1 MIRGDIME
9 WKIYKE
15 YNTDLIASVEVPFYD
30 VYENSVLLTI
40 PDGYGVQ
47 AIKPP
52 STVIGQYKYIG
63 NFGSGYLDSSTFAQ
77 RDGYRHLET
86 NFISQCF
93 TSSLRLP
100 EPDDIKDVS
109 KAKPTRYLYFDKGS
123 RIQYQYYRYKYING
137 VLQDNETCTLKFQ
150 TMGVRYTI
158 TDSQGHEQEKWST
171 TTTPSDGMGT
181 FSFNWDTHKTLYIA
195 FAKAQ
200 VRWRNYDGWDA
211 AVPAIIFMGKMMSVN
226 GSWTDAFNLGVIAE
240 TFFNL
245 SDGTPAEP
253 NKKTKKNAFRGGGA
267 SGAYSNTVNGE
278 RMNVAARNAV
288 FSFTSA
294 TGDGLSCY
302 KLHNS
307 GILNDILKKCY
318 NIGFWKDNSYLRTA
332 LINSYML
339 PTINIPNKYPA
350 EELYICDNSFNLG
363 DFSSSNEN
371 YRVVSMLS
379 EEMGCHYNF
388 NGSGWDDFNDF
399 LNAKYT
405 IYLPFVGAIN
415 LEPSAIA
422 QSTLSVRFTVNIY
435 NGNIVYWVYTKSRDE
450 STDTLYGT
458 YSGNCAVEIP
468 MMGAQETGSILGK
481 VTNIVSGIATGG
493 QGIASAMSGNVGGV
507 SQVANGVYQVIDALQ
522 PKYSIDRSGTID
534 TNSTTQQ
541 AYAIRL
547 KISRPNVLRL
557 GEENLLNRGKPS
569 YFICAVKDLP
579 NGVNVISDINLDTV
593 NASDSEKN
601 AIRSIFKGGVFV

>member
-1 MIRGDIME
+1 ME

-30 VYENSVLLTI
+30 VYENSVLLTS
-40 PDGYGVQ
+40 PDGVGVQ

-52 STVIGQYKYIG
+52 STVIGSYKYIG
-63 NFGSGYLDSSTFAQ
+63 NFGSGYLDSNTFVQ
-77 RDGYRHLET
+77 RDGYQHLEP

-100 EPDDIKDVS
+100 EPDDIKDNS
-109 KAKPTRYLYFDKGS
+109 KTKPTRYLYFDKGS

-137 VLQDNETCTLKFQ
+137 VLQDNEICTLKFQ

-158 TDSQGHEQEKWST
+158 TDSEGHEQEAWST

-278 RMNVAARNAV
+278 RMNVGARNSI
-288 FSFTSA
+288 FSFCST
-294 TGDGLSCY
+294 DGNGLTCY
-302 KLHNS
+302 KLNS
-307 GILNDILKKCY
+307 PTYLNSILKQCY
-318 NIGFWKDNSYLRTA
+318 SLGEEKDNAYLRQA
-332 LINSYML
+332 LISAFLL
-339 PTINIPNKYPA
+339 PDVPILHVFGTYTVRVADKTYLLEYDDPN
-350 EELYICDNSFNLG
+350 NLIIG
-363 DFSSSNEN
+363 D
-371 YRVVSMLS
+371 MLS
-379 EEMGCHYNF
+379 QEMGCHYNF

-399 LNAKYT
+399 LYAKYT
-405 IYLPFVGAIN
+405 LYLPFVGSVN
-415 LEPSAIA
+415 LDPSAIA

-435 NGNIVYWVYTKSRDE
+435 NGNIVYWVYTRSRDE
-450 STDTLYGT
+450 ETDTLYGT
-458 YSGNCAVEIP
+458 YSGCCAVEIP
-468 MMGAQETGSILGK
+468 MMGAQESGSVLGK
-481 VTNIVSGIATGG
+481 VTNTVTALATGAASIATGN
-493 QGIASAMSGNVGGV
+493 IATAIGGV
-507 SQVANGVYQVIDALQ
+507 ANSAQTIMDAAQ
-522 PKYSIDRSGTID
+522 PHYNIDRSGSID
-534 TNSTTQQ
+534 VNSTTQQ

-547 KISRPNVLRL
+547 KISKPNVRRI
-557 GEENLLNRGKPS
+557 GEAELEIQGKPS
-569 YFICAVKDLP
+569 YFICSVNNPASEYGVLP
-579 NGVNVISDINLDTV
+579 SGINVISDIDLNTV
-593 NASDSEKN
+593 NASDAEKDK
-601 AIRSIFKGGVFV
+601 IRSIFRGGVFV